1 MIKQDDTCK
10 KLRVEPKHDRDP
22 VLVKVS
28 KIFGVE
34 AFNE

>member
-10 KLRVEPKHDRDP
+10 KLRVEPKHYRVP
-22 VLVKVS
+22 MLVEVS
-28 KIFGVE
+28 KLFGVE